1 MKYIGIL
8 IIASSIL
15 ILFLNFEYD
24 KKLQIQNED
33 RVDNYLEVTSNSEK
47 NDTSSIYL
55 FRVGIFYNILNE
67 DAKLINEKLG
77 LKITDLGPNIFK
89 CGFPVSQLD
98 KYIILL
104 NKMKIKYKVINNL
117 PNDSNIN
124 DYLKNVEIKKI
135 LNKIIDIDL
144 NNTTFQQAFN
154 TLLEIQNKLKNMK

>member
-1 MKYIGIL
+1 MSKLLKQYEEL
-8 IIASSIL
+8 
-15 ILFLNFEYD
+15 
-24 KKLQIQNED
+24 KKKD
-33 RVDNYLEVTSNSEK
+33 A
-47 NDTSSIYL
+47 SSIYL

-135 LNKIIDIDL
+135 LNKIADMDL

-154 TLLEIQNKLKNMK
+154 TLLDIQNKLKNMK

>member
-1 MKYIGIL
+1 M
-8 IIASSIL
+8 S
-15 ILFLNFEYD
+15 
-24 KKLQIQNED
+24 KLLKQYEE
-33 RVDNYLEVTSNSEK
+33 LKK
-47 NDTSSIYL
+47 NDASSIYL

-77 LKITDLGPNIFK
+77 LKITDLGPSIFK

-135 LNKIIDIDL
+135 LNKITDMDL

-154 TLLEIQNKLKNMK
+154 TLLDIQNKLKNMK